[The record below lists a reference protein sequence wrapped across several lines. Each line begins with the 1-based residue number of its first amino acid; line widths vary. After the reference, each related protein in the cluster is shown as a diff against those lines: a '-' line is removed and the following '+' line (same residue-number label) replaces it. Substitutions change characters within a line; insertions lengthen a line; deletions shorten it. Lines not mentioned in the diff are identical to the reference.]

1 MKKILLLLI
10 GILILIS
17 GCICYVCYDG
27 PYKGRV
33 ADSETGEPIEGA
45 VVLAVWRTNYPT
57 GAGGISKYND
67 AQETVTDK
75 DGAFKLQGKGFMV
88 LSTVEL
94 SSISFFKAGYSF
106 YDTSNWKNIKR
117 YYWKDGRAFIPLKKW
132 TMKER
137 RRQDT
142 PYLPTEAIKEGKV
155 KLLINEIK
163 KDRKERGLKVKN

>member
-33 ADSETGEPIEGA
+33 VDSETGEPIEGA

-57 GAGGISKYND
+57 GAGGISKYKD
-67 AQETVTDK
+67 AQETVTDEN
-75 DGAFKLQGKGFMV
+75 GEFKLPGRGFMV
-88 LSTVEL
+88 LTTVEL
-94 SSISFFKAGYSF
+94 SKIAFFKAGYLSNEF
-106 YDTSNWKNIKR
+106 SNWKNIKE

-132 TMKER
+132 TIMEKG
-137 RRQDT
+137 RQDT

-155 KLLINEIK
+155 RLLIIEIK
-163 KDRKERGLKVKN
+163 QDRKKRGLD